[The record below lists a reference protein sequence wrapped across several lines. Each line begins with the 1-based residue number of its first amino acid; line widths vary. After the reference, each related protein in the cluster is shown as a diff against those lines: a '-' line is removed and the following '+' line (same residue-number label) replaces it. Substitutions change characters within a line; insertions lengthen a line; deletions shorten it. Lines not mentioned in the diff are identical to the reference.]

1 VVNKDDFLQKW
12 STLYFVAPRSE
23 AKNLPRDLKIDPR
36 LKLVFSI
43 YYGELEDSDLSEQ
56 RFQISNHPDFRPD
69 FSYILDFTGVT
80 KLKVSTAAVRD
91 CATSPSLFVRDAV
104 RVMVAPAEA
113 VFGLSRMYQM
123 LAEETRPNLQIV
135 RTLEEAYRIL
145 GISGDRTVV

>member
-1 VVNKDDFLQKW
+1 
-12 STLYFVAPRSE
+12 
-23 AKNLPRDLKIDPR
+23 LPRDLKIDPQ
-36 LKLVFSI
+36 LKLVHSI

-56 RFQISNHPDFRPD
+56 RFQMANHPDFRPD

-91 CATSPSLFVRDAV
+91 CATSPSLFIRDAV

-123 LAEETRPNLQIV
+123 LAEQTRPNIQIV
-135 RTLEEAYRIL
+135 RTLEEAYKVV
-145 GISGDRTVV
+145 GISGERAAV

>member
-1 VVNKDDFLQKW
+1 M
-12 STLYFVAPRSE
+12 
-23 AKNLPRDLKIDPR
+23 PRDLKIDPR

>member
-1 VVNKDDFLQKW
+1 M
-12 STLYFVAPRSE
+12 
-23 AKNLPRDLKIDPR
+23 PRDLKIDPR
-36 LKLVFSI
+36 LKLVHSI

-113 VFGLSRMYQM
+113 VFGLSRMYQV

-135 RTLEEAYRIL
+135 RTLAEAYKVV
-145 GISGDRTVV
+145 GISGDRTAV

>member
-1 VVNKDDFLQKW
+1 
-12 STLYFVAPRSE
+12 
-23 AKNLPRDLKIDPR
+23 LPRDLKIDPR